1 MSLQGHIRWLFVS
14 AALSLIASSVLAQ
27 TPAAEPAPA
36 SPAPSTEP
44 AAPTAEP
51 AAPAVEPVAPVA
63 EPAPAPVTSE
73 PTPPPPPV
81 AAPAAVPE
89 EPAPAVAEEE
99 AAPPA
104 LPPRGPQSARGAP
117 GFRLGLGIQF
127 DAVDQRAIQGLRAP
141 VPQFTLETRYQF
153 ANNISVFTQFQFIFI
168 MNQLEIGAGWSGRIG
183 KTDIMPYF
191 NVGSLLGTLSLGGF
205 DSFTAAPLFR
215 PGVRLGWDIAGYDL
229 TFNGSALFIPVQYV
243 TLGSSSLWTSE
254 FRPFTGLQ
262 GTLALDVPLSGG
274 DSIFFGFGLLWTRA
288 WYQTWLFYS
297 DDPSLLLYPRVFIG
311 YVF

>member
-1 MSLQGHIRWLFVS
+1 M
-14 AALSLIASSVLAQ
+14 SLIALPALAQ
-27 TPAAEPAPA
+27 APEGQPAPAAQPPAAAPSVEPVPIAEPAPPPPLAEPAPA
-36 SPAPSTEP
+36 VTEP
-44 AAPTAEP
+44 APP
-51 AAPAVEPVAPVA
+51 PPVVAPAPAPQ
-63 EPAPAPVTSE
+63 EPAPAIGDE
-73 PTPPPPPV
+73 DH
-81 AAPAAVPE
+81 APA
-89 EPAPAVAEEE
+89 
-99 AAPPA
+99 A

-153 ANNISVFTQFQFIFI
+153 DNKISIFTQFQFIFI
-168 MNQLEIGAGWSGRIG
+168 MNQLELGAGWSGRIG

-191 NVGSLLGTLSLGGF
+191 TAGAMLGTLSLGGF
-205 DSFTAAPLFR
+205 DSFTAAPVLR
-215 PGVRLGWDIAGYDL
+215 PGIRLGWDVAGYDL
-229 TFNGSALFIPVQYV
+229 TFNGSALFIPAQYV
-243 TLGSSSLWTSE
+243 TLGASDLWTSE
-254 FRPFTGLQ
+254 FRAFTGLQ